1 MYLLHRKFSDFSF
14 MIFFLHVAMFLAVI
28 NLEIYDELLFELYLW
43 LDILDKVP
51 HVNSEVIY
59 ALTAVHILLLI
70 NLKRFENFWAIID
83 EKLSR
88 N

>member
-1 MYLLHRKFSDFSF
+1 
-14 MIFFLHVAMFLAVI
+14 MIFFLHAAMVLAVI

-43 LDILDKVP
+43 LNILDRVP
-51 HVNSEVIY
+51 HINSEIIY
-59 ALTAVHILLLI
+59 ALTTVHILFLI

-83 EKLSR
+83 KKLSR